1 MQGRNKRRRNRQI
14 KRLVRT
20 ITNCIIMMFIL
31 CLIVFMSNTAKQIK
45 NIETDIND
53 LSEKITITNQSIQE
67 DKKVAEIEQKGTQNA
82 NQIDNHTRD
91 YIERVVAA
99 ESRGETYKEMCAVA
113 QTIKDRSDLWE
124 KTPLEIVSAE
134 KQYAS
139 PYDGEVSIEV
149 KNAVSD
155 VFDDNYRVFAEPTTH
170 FHNDTVSPKLAELKA
185 CRGVIDRTSFYY

>member
-14 KRLVRT
+14 KRLIRT
-20 ITNCIIMMFIL
+20 ISNCIILMFIL

-67 DKKVAEIEQKGTQNA
+67 DKKVAENEQKGTQNA

-99 ESRGETYKEMCAVA
+99 EARGETYNEMGG
-113 QTIKDRSDLWE
+113 IKGL
-124 KTPLEIVSAE
+124 
-134 KQYAS
+134 
-139 PYDGEVSIEV
+139 
-149 KNAVSD
+149 
-155 VFDDNYRVFAEPTTH
+155 
-170 FHNDTVSPKLAELKA
+170 
-185 CRGVIDRTSFYY
+185 